1 VKEIREDFIEFDL
14 DNDII
19 DVLIDRLRRSEEYF
33 NIDEHLLFDHIKG
46 RIYKEKNVIYRS
58 LEKKSI

>member
-46 RIYKEKNVIYRS
+46 RIYK
-58 LEKKSI
+58 KKRM